1 MYIKKKKKT
10 NEALQKIPY
19 AFCARFLD
27 GNMEEKKNA
36 CRLHPMTDAKT

>member
-1 MYIKKKKKT
+1 MLKKKKT

-27 GNMEEKKNA
+27 GNKERKKKKV
-36 CRLHPMTDAKT
+36 CRQHPMTDAKT